1 MRPLS
6 ARELLD
12 VWEVGA
18 AQTLA
23 QRALL
28 LLAAANPDRSDA
40 ALARLSL
47 GQRDRQLAILREWLF
62 GPQLIS
68 VAGCPN
74 CGERLQL
81 TLSSQE
87 LYPAIGEMPEAIALR
102 IDDYDIR
109 YRLPDSTDLLALTQA
124 NTIADSRDVL
134 LQRCLLNVSC
144 AEQAQPIE
152 ALPAQL
158 IEAVVAHMAQ
168 ADPQA
173 DVQLDLVCPACH
185 HHWLAAFDVMAFF
198 WKEIDDWARRIL
210 NEIHVIASAY
220 GWSEAAILALSPA
233 RRQLYLDLI
242 EA

>member
-12 VWEVGA
+12 VWEAGA
-18 AQTLA
+18 PQSLA

-28 LLAAANPDRSDA
+28 LLTAANPDRSYEGMA
-40 ALARLSL
+40 KLSL
-47 GQRDRQLAILREWLF
+47 GQRDTQLITLRDWLF

-68 VAGCPN
+68 VASCPN

-81 TLSSQE
+81 TLSSRD
-87 LYPAIGEMPEAIALR
+87 LYTAAREEPEAIALTVE
-102 IDDYDIR
+102 DYDIR
-109 YRLPDSTDLLALTQA
+109 YRLPDSTDLLALSQDETV
-124 NTIADSRDVL
+124 IDSRGVL
-134 LQRCLLNVSC
+134 LQRCVQSINC
-144 AEQAQPIE
+144 AGQAQPIE
-152 ALPAQL
+152 LVPTPVIDA
-158 IEAVVAHMAQ
+158 IVTHMAQ

-173 DVQLDLVCPACH
+173 DVQLDLSCPACQ
-185 HHWLAAFDVMAFF
+185 HHWLAAFDVVVFF
-198 WKEIDDWARRIL
+198 WKEIDDWARRIVH
-210 NEIHVIASAY
+210 EIHVIASAY